1 MARRHFLELARQG
14 ETQAIATLI
23 NRNLHPKGILA
34 VVKYDYGYLQICL
47 EGDQIP
53 RQATLVNFIR
63 AGLQRLAIEGVRLVQ
78 VYGRCKGQS
87 LFGWHDCFTLTE
99 NPPRLQD
106 LGCSADSL
114 KKLARQGDD
123 EAIALLLNEALSHK
137 HWSTTVSLK
146 DHCLKVNIYGEQP
159 PESVTAVT
167 LATRLI
173 AKIRSPFFHCVE
185 IRGYGTAP
193 ELLQWLDCF
202 DNDDEEIRAKTT
214 APSKVTNAA
223 HAKTTRGS
231 SIIFG
236 KLKTWF

>member
-23 NRNLHPKGILA
+23 NRNLHPKGIVA
-34 VVKYDYGYLQICL
+34 VVKYEYGYLQICL
-47 EGDQIP
+47 EGEQMP

-63 AGLQRLAIEGVRLVQ
+63 AGLQRLDIQGVRLVR
-78 VYGRCKGQS
+78 VYGRCKDQP
-87 LFGWHDCFTLTE
+87 LFGWHDCFTLTD

-106 LGCSADSL
+106 LGYSLDIL

-123 EAIALLLNEALSHK
+123 EAIALLLDKALSHK

-146 DHCLKVNIYGEQP
+146 DYCLKINIYGEQP
-159 PESVTAVT
+159 PKSATAVT

-214 APSKVTNAA
+214 APSKTTNAA
-223 HAKTTRGS
+223 HAKTTRGGTILLS
-231 SIIFG
+231 